1 MSNQFSQEKIIQLRK
16 KRSAADRRFKT
27 YGLIATLM
35 GMAILFFLL
44 FTIFSK
50 GYSSFQKTVI
60 ELDVTFDQETLKITP
75 NATYEEQVEAKFF
88 KVKKNAIA
96 NALPD
101 LSKKDIKLMK
111 KMFSINVD
119 KEIKEYFLQNPNILN
134 TTQKLLVT
142 AHSDVDQM
150 LKGNA
155 KRNIEEK
162 KRKLNDRQ
170 LEFFDEFVF
179 TGRLKSKFNNFF
191 FTNADSRHPEL
202 AGIAGSF
209 VGSLF
214 TLITV
219 FLLAFPIGI
228 GASIYLEEFAPKNKF
243 TELIE
248 VNIANLAAVPSIVFG
263 LLGLGIL
270 LNVFGFPRSTP
281 LVGGTVLALMTLP
294 TIIIACRASLKAVP
308 PSIKEGALAMGASKM
323 QAVFHH
329 QVPLALPG
337 TLTGTI
343 IGLAQALGETAPLI
357 MIGMIAF
364 IPNIPTGFTEPSAAL
379 PVQIY
384 LWVESAERGFQ
395 EKTAAAIMM
404 ILIFLFLMNAIA
416 VFLRSRFERK
426 W

>member
-1 MSNQFSQEKIIQLRK
+1 MTKEDRLK
-16 KRSAADRRFKT
+16 KRHSAEKRFKF
-27 YGLIATLM
+27 YGLASI
-35 GMAILFFLL
+35 FFALL
-44 FTIFSK
+44 FVLILVNNIFSK
-50 GYSSFQKTVI
+50 GSSAFMKTAIKAEIFFDPELLEIKNGASKDQILDADFYDITI
-60 ELDVTFDQETLKITP
+60 ESLLRVYPSKDLDEENDLIDLFTTDAEIEIKKAFLEDNTLVGKKIILEITASDDIDQLHKGNYPRDLPEDRRRISNIQLKIYD
-75 NATYEEQVEAKFF
+75 NLVEN
-88 KVKKNAIA
+88 KKI
-96 NALPD
+96 
-101 LSKKDIKLMK
+101 IK
-111 KMFSINVD
+111 N
-119 KEIKEYFLQNPNILN
+119 
-134 TTQKLLVT
+134 
-142 AHSDVDQM
+142 
-150 LKGNA
+150 
-155 KRNIEEK
+155 
-162 KRKLNDRQ
+162 
-170 LEFFDEFVF
+170 
-179 TGRLKSKFNNFF
+179 FNNYFF
-191 FTNADSRHPEL
+191 NNGDSRDPEL
-202 AGIAGSF
+202 AGIGGALVGSF
-209 VGSLF
+209 YSI
-214 TLITV
+214 LICL
-219 FLLAFPIGI
+219 LLAFPVAVL
-228 GASIYLEEFAPKNKF
+228 ASIYLEEFAPKNKF